1 MYNLDYQFMQKKI
14 TVWQIEG
21 HRREKILLG
30 FSFILIY
37 PMFRISHYQRMV
49 NNAIETMRLLRNN
62 LLKIVRYRQNSI
74 AVLHI
79 KYHKLI
85 PKILEELSRSVI
97 EYHINSYNF
106 NDLELE
112 IESILQLINSD
123 VNFDHQIAS
132 QYNKILAWTE
142 EEYNNVVQ
150 AYYYHYSK
158 IIAKTKRFP
167 WKYLIKIN
175 DLKKFEL
182 VH

>member
-1 MYNLDYQFMQKKI
+1 
-14 TVWQIEG
+14 
-21 HRREKILLG
+21 
-30 FSFILIY
+30 
-37 PMFRISHYQRMV
+37 MFRISHYQRMV

-132 QYNKILAWTE
+132 QYNKILA
-142 EEYNNVVQ
+142 
-150 AYYYHYSK
+150 
-158 IIAKTKRFP
+158 
-167 WKYLIKIN
+167 
-175 DLKKFEL
+175 
-182 VH
+182 